1 MRKVYDS
8 LARPNRGMAVPE
20 TCRITTVT
28 PCREA
33 TGAAMGSCRA
43 GARGTCR
50 LPFLAVAVRVASFAV
65 ALLAT
70 PGAAEEPHVRPAS
83 PIPVTIGI
91 HVTDVRDIDVR
102 ERAFFADF
110 YVWMRHPAGLD
121 DDLAKEIERLEFLQ
135 ADVEALDA
143 TSALDPPEPTR
154 GGKEVYLCWRVRG
167 TFHFQ
172 PKLSRYPF
180 DTQRLSF
187 VIEHPTLTAEELVY
201 VDDRASYE
209 RSNREPHLRGVS
221 KEIEIPQFKLKNV
234 ERRVGER
241 RYDTDFGDTEA
252 AASTYSRLVFTLE
265 YRRDSKPY
273 FLKIIVPIVVIL
285 TMAYL
290 VFWLPPKEIST
301 ATGLGITALLA
312 LIASNVSATQG
323 LPDIGYLVVS
333 DIFFMFTYALLSL
346 TMLQLLVTYHWDNSG
361 NERRAIRWTIFCR
374 WSFPVLTLGAF
385 GYLIIHSM

>member
-1 MRKVYDS
+1 MEILVS
-8 LARPNRGMAVPE
+8 PGATSG
-20 TCRITTVT
+20 
-28 PCREA
+28 PCRA
-33 TGAAMGSCRA
+33 D
-43 GARGTCR
+43 ARGVRR
-50 LPFLAVAVRVASFAV
+50 LPFLAAAVRIASFAA

-70 PGAAEEPHVRPAS
+70 PGAAEEPSVPPAS

-91 HVTDVRDIDVR
+91 HVTDLRDIDVR
-102 ERAFFADF
+102 GRSFFADF

-121 DDLAKEIERLEFLQ
+121 AGLAQEVERIEFLQ

-143 TSALDPPEPTR
+143 KSALDPPEPTQD
-154 GGKEVYLCWRVRG
+154 GKEVYLCWRVRG

-172 PKLSRYPF
+172 PELSRYPF
-180 DTQRLSF
+180 DTQRLPF
-187 VIEHPTLTAEELVY
+187 VVEHPTLTVEELVY

-221 KEIEIPQFKLKNV
+221 KEIEIPQFELKNV

-241 RYDTDFGDTEA
+241 RYDTDFGDTGA
-252 AASTYSRLVFTLE
+252 AASTYSRFVFALE

-312 LIASNVSATQG
+312 LIASNVAATQG

-333 DIFFMFTYALLSL
+333 DIFFMFTYALLSI
-346 TMLQLLVTYHWDNSG
+346 TMLQLLVTYHWDSSG
-361 NERRAIRWTIFCR
+361 NVHRAIRWTIFCR

-385 GYLIIHSM
+385 GYLLIHAT